1 MGFANV
7 ESYHVIVY
15 VADIFFS
22 LCLGK
27 YFSLPREKLWCAKKI
42 LCTLCYFV
50 QRNMFLLFNYFRGDC
65 LSVGHP
71 LHSDVD
77 ASLWLRQLA
86 TAEVVIFR
94 GCDS

>member
-27 YFSLPREKLWCAKKI
+27 YFSLPREQLWLCKKNP
-42 LCTLCYFV
+42 LHFMFFV
-50 QRNMFLLFNYFRGDC
+50 QRNMFLLFNHFRGDR
-65 LSVGHP
+65 LSVSHT
-71 LHSDVD
+71 LHSDVYS
-77 ASLWLRQLA
+77 ALRLRKPA
-86 TAEVVIFR
+86 TIQIVIFR
-94 GCDS
+94 SCDG